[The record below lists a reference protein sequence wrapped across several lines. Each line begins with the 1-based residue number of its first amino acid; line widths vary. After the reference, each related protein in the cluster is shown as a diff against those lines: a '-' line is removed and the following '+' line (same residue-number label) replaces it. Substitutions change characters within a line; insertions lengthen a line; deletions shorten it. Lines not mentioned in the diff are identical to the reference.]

1 VIELWDKALEAAK
14 EARALQ
20 AANLPNGAV
29 SRADYAAFTAARALL
44 VSKAGIDVMKIRRH
58 AAVHKLSSEHLV
70 RPGLLS
76 PELGRDLRA
85 LFEDRA
91 DADYSTTSVSR
102 EDAEHAIAVME
113 RFLTEAATLLGQPRS

>member
-14 EARALQ
+14 EARALH
-20 AANLPNGAV
+20 AAKLPNGTV
-29 SRADYAAFTAARALL
+29 SRAYYAAFTAARALL
-44 VSKAGIDVMKIRRH
+44 VSKAGIDVTKIRRH
-58 AAVHKLSSEHLV
+58 AAVHKLCSEHLV

-102 EDAEHAIAVME
+102 EDAQHAIAVMD
-113 RFLTEAATLLGQPRS
+113 RFLSEAATLLGQPGS